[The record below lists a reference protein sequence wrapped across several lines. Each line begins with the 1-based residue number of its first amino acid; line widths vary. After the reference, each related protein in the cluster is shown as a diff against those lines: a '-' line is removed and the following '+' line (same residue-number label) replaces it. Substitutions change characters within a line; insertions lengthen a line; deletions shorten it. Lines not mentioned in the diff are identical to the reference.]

1 MLLRGAMG
9 EQAQGASIADCIALR
24 LAVVLG
30 PHTAR
35 TAVKT
40 FSQKALGRG
49 PETLTVEDLPRLA
62 DALRPVLR
70 TFVGRAQAEILLDR
84 IKREA
89 SL

>member
-1 MLLRGAMG
+1 MEERGGRAPLADG
-9 EQAQGASIADCIALR
+9 IAAR

-49 PETLTVEDLPRLA
+49 PETLTAADLPRLA

-70 TFVGRAQAEILLDR
+70 TFVGRAQAEVLLEQ
-84 IKREA
+84 IKRESGA
-89 SL
+89 

>member
-1 MLLRGAMG
+1 MGEKGRGAL
-9 EQAQGASIADCIALR
+9 IADGIATR

-49 PETLTVEDLPRLA
+49 PETLTSEDLPRLA

-70 TFVGRAQAEILLDR
+70 TFVGRVQAEVLVDQ
-84 IKREA
+84 IKREGRA
-89 SL
+89 